1 MLSVFKDIKGKS
13 ENWSIFAGKR
23 NLLKN
28 NKEDIQK
35 SSNIS

>member
-1 MLSVFKDIKGKS
+1 MFKDIKGKS
-13 ENWSIFAGKR
+13 ENWNIFAGKR

-28 NKEDIQK
+28 KADIQK